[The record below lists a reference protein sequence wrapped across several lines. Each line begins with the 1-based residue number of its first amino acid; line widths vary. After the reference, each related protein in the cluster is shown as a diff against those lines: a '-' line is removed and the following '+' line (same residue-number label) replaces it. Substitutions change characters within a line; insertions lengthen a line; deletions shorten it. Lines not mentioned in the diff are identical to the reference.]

1 MKEINI
7 TVDEILDIIHD
18 LIALAEHMENDKD
31 KLRLFNHIVIM
42 QTNLIDCLI
51 EEEEEEEEE
60 D

>member
-7 TVDEILDIIHD
+7 TVDEILEIIRD

-42 QTNLIDCLI
+42 QANLIDCLI
-51 EEEEEEEEE
+51 EEEEEN

>member
-7 TVDEILDIIHD
+7 TVDEILDIIRD

-31 KLRLFNHIVIM
+31 KLCLFNHIVIM
-42 QTNLIDCLI
+42 QANLIDYLI
-51 EEEEEEEEE
+51 EEEEEEK